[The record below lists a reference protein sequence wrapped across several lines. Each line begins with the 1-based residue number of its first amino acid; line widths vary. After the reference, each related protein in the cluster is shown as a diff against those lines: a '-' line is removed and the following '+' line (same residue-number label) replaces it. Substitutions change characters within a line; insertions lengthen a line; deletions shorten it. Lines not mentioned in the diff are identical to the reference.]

1 MQPPSGMPRMRVEVA
16 ALSALLFTITSR
28 FALADD
34 APPEPKD
41 RGTAVALSAGGTMAS
56 ATLLVVGVETKNGA
70 LAAAGLISS
79 LVTPSAGEIYAGRVV
94 TPGLVLRLVSA
105 GAAVAGLEEAFKCFL
120 ASSPCQHDPGL
131 AAGLIVAGGIGYA
144 SGILYD
150 IATAG
155 RAVDDY
161 NQRMH
166 VRVTPT
172 VIPTAASG
180 PAVGLGI
187 GGSF

>member
-1 MQPPSGMPRMRVEVA
+1 MHVQVA
-16 ALSALLFTITSR
+16 VLSALLFTITSR
-28 FALADD
+28 FAAADD

-41 RGTAVALSAGGTMAS
+41 RGTAVALSAGGTLAS
-56 ATLLVVGVETKNGA
+56 AALFAVGVKTENGA

-79 LVTPSAGEIYAGRVV
+79 LFTPSAGEIYAGRLA
-94 TPGLVLRLVSA
+94 TPGLGLRLISG
-105 GAAVAGLEEAFKCFL
+105 GAAVVGLEEAFKCFL

-161 NQRMH
+161 NRRMH

-172 VIPTAASG
+172 VIPTASSG
-180 PAVGLGI
+180 PAVGLGL